1 MVVLESMACGT
12 PVIASKLGGIPEI
25 ITDHEDGFLINEYQ
39 TEKEFI
45 EILNNYLNLTKEQ
58 QGTIEINAT
67 KKINNH
73 FSLDKMVA
81 NYLKLYKEVSA

>member
-1 MVVLESMACGT
+1 MACGT
-12 PVIASKLGGIPEI
+12 PVIASNLGGIPEI
-25 ITDHEDGFLINEYQ
+25 IKDHENGFLINDYQ
-39 TEKEFI
+39 TEKEFT

-58 QGTIEINAT
+58 QGNIKINAAN
-67 KKINNH
+67 KIKNH